1 MKVIF
6 TKNLK
11 GQGKIGDVKEV
22 KDGYGSNFLIKNG
35 YAILATPNNLS
46 KLQKSLEEQA
56 LEENLLIKDKEVEK
70 KKLEKEKI
78 VFFLQTGKNGKLFG
92 TVTSKQIREK
102 LSTLGYKIDKK
113 DIHMDHTLDTL
124 GIHNV
129 DINLH
134 KKVKA
139 IIKVEIKSK

>member
-22 KDGYGSNFLIKNG
+22 KDGYGNNFLIKNG

>member
-70 KKLEKEKI
+70 KNLEKEKI